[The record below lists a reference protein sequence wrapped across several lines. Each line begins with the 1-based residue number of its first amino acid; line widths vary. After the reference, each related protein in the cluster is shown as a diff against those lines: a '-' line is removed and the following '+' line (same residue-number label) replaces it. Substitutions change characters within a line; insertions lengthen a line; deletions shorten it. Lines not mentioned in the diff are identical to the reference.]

1 MLSERDLKKKNVA
14 VVGIPHV
21 HLFPVWCQM
30 VAVFWQVFQIY
41 IIIFSLILG
50 YRGCLAYGSSD
61 VRVDHGMGDQRNSG
75 NVDIH
80 HARLRELQVVPQVPV
95 GPADAHRLHLT
106 WWTHHQGQLH
116 QLQRPALPPVI
127 HGAEPGIS
135 PTELKSCL
143 TATKIRVLCSVKS
156 KRKVGRQA
164 GYGRHRR
171 ETTKG

>member
-1 MLSERDLKKKNVA
+1 
-14 VVGIPHV
+14 
-21 HLFPVWCQM
+21 M
-30 VAVFWQVFQIY
+30 VAVFWQVLQIY
-41 IIIFSLILG
+41 IIIFSLSFG
-50 YRGCLAYGSSD
+50 YRGCLAYGFSD

-80 HARLRELQVVPQVPV
+80 HARLRELQGVPQVPV

-106 WWTHHQGQLH
+106 WWTHRREQLR
-116 QLQRPALPPVI
+116 QSQRPALPPVI

-164 GYGRHRR
+164 GRQAMEGT
-171 ETTKG
+171 EEKQQKGNFAYWEVPWRMKMKLNDR